1 MHKVSAR
8 KLRPWEGQKL
18 KGMKRQLSNAVN
30 SRHARVILLSCGG
43 LTNRQIAERC
53 DCTPTW
59 VRQIIHRFNQ
69 GGIDAITWYPYYC
82 GCAGPRKFI
91 ADQIEQICEVAL
103 SPPQGTDWH
112 GRLVAA
118 ETAGVSDCTEDHRGD
133 FVGMAAAHIA

>member
-53 DCTPTW
+53 DCTPPGFARSFTDLIKEESTRSRGIPITVV
-59 VRQIIHRFNQ
+59 VRV
-69 GGIDAITWYPYYC
+69 P
-82 GCAGPRKFI
+82 
-91 ADQIEQICEVAL
+91 ESL
-103 SPPQGTDWH
+103 
-112 GRLVAA
+112 
-118 ETAGVSDCTEDHRGD
+118 
-133 FVGMAAAHIA
+133 